1 MRAMTFRFPPRQRAA
16 LAITERPDSS
26 VVERGPEKAG
36 VGGSIPSLAT
46 IIFNYLAK
54 SLQKPD
60 PLSTR
65 DWFLLTVFSSTPDRT
80 ADTPWVHG
88 FLEREDVHRRF
99 PSPMG

>member
-1 MRAMTFRFPPRQRAA
+1 MP
-16 LAITERPDSS
+16 RPDSS

-65 DWFLLTVFSSTPDRT
+65 DWFCGFNFRYGRRPI
-80 ADTPWVHG
+80 ADTGLDSWNASGTEDAYWLSISTAMWVRAFG
-88 FLEREDVHRRF
+88 CLF
-99 PSPMG
+99 GWG